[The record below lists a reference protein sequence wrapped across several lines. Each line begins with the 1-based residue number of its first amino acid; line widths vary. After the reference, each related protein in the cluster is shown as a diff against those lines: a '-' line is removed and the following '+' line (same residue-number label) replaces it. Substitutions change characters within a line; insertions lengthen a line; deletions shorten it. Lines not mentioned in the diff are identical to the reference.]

1 MKYEDLSDNQKRW
14 YNAMWDESGGDTSPT
29 AIALRFPEPTPPVEK
44 GIGFMAIGSTFIV
57 G

>member
-29 AIALRFPEPTPPVEK
+29 AIALRFPEPTPPVER